1 MSRVGFAE
9 SVGVAALLACGSAA
23 AYLVLHALLPAGAAF
38 ALTVPLAAA
47 ACACWLIGR
56 AASTTGR
63 VVVALGWC
71 IAALALWA
79 AAPAP
84 VVLLSAHAILLWLLR
99 VLFHHRGVL
108 TGAIDFGLGMLA
120 VAASVAAFRHT
131 GSLLLAAWCF
141 FLVQASFAC
150 LPARDERASPAGD
163 NLARARHG
171 RGCPRAP
178 RAQRLSAFITLET
191 LIMKHP
197 LPALALFAATAV
209 AVVLYPDLASHAGTT
224 PKAPGAANSAS
235 RQAPPAVRQRPRI
248 EVVFALDTTGSM
260 GGLIHAAKDK
270 IWSIAASM
278 AQADPAPEIR
288 MGLVAYRDRGD
299 EYVTRVVD
307 LSSDLDSMYAALMD
321 FRASGGGDG
330 PEAVNQALADAV
342 ERMSWSGD
350 DNVYRVVFLVG
361 DAPPHMDYQG
371 ERRYPEIVALA
382 NARGIV
388 VNAIQC
394 GSQHDTAR
402 IWQHIAALAQGD
414 YITVGQ
420 NGGAVAVS
428 TPFDGELGRLAA
440 EMDGTRVFFGAGDA
454 HERAARKERA
464 TAKLHAAAAPEALA
478 RRALFNASAAG
489 EASFAGDHELVEA
502 VTSGRV
508 ALDTIAAD
516 ALPAP
521 LAAMSAEE
529 RRAHV
534 AAQATKRAQL
544 KASIARLAARR
555 DAYIAAELEARGARG
570 DSLDD
575 KLYDTV
581 RRQAA
586 EVGLHYEAEAKH

>member
-1 MSRVGFAE
+1 
-9 SVGVAALLACGSAA
+9 
-23 AYLVLHALLPAGAAF
+23 
-38 ALTVPLAAA
+38 
-47 ACACWLIGR
+47 
-56 AASTTGR
+56 
-63 VVVALGWC
+63 
-71 IAALALWA
+71 
-79 AAPAP
+79 
-84 VVLLSAHAILLWLLR
+84 
-99 VLFHHRGVL
+99 
-108 TGAIDFGLGMLA
+108 
-120 VAASVAAFRHT
+120 
-131 GSLLLAAWCF
+131 
-141 FLVQASFAC
+141 
-150 LPARDERASPAGD
+150 
-163 NLARARHG
+163 
-171 RGCPRAP
+171 
-178 RAQRLSAFITLET
+178 
-191 LIMKHP
+191 MKHT
-197 LPALALFAATAV
+197 LPALALFCATAT
-209 AVVLYPDLASHAGTT
+209 AVVLYPGLASRAGAT
-224 PKAPGAANSAS
+224 PATPVTPGAATVTPRPA
-235 RQAPPAVRQRPRI
+235 PAVARQRPRI

-299 EYVTRVVD
+299 AYVTRVVD

-330 PEAVNQALADAV
+330 PEAVNQALAEAV
-342 ERMSWSGD
+342 ERMSWSDD

-382 NARGIV
+382 SARGIV

-402 IWQHIAALAQGD
+402 VWQHIATLAQGD
-414 YITVGQ
+414 YIAVGQ

-428 TPFDGELGRLAA
+428 TPFDAELGRLAA
-440 EMDGTRVFFGAGDA
+440 EMDATRVFFGAGA
-454 HERAARKERA
+454 ARERAAAKERA

-478 RRALFNASAAG
+478 RRALFNTSAAG
-489 EASFAGDHELVEA
+489 DASFAGEDELVEA

-508 ALDTIAAD
+508 ALDTVAAE

-534 AAQATKRAQL
+534 AEQAGRRAEL
-544 KASIARLAARR
+544 KASIADLAAKR
-555 DAYIAAELEARGARG
+555 DAYIAAELETRGSHGA
-570 DSLDD
+570 SLDD

-586 EVGLHYEAEAKH
+586 EVGLHYEAEARH